1 MADITKDI
9 PIDEV
14 MADITKDIPIDEVI
28 SYFHRF
34 DGETRD
40 RYREILSGQ
49 FRRPDEHI
57 PRLIV
62 RYTKKINPNSSVKRL
77 IQLVTEDDIV
87 VGHFEISGQTV
98 GDIDTEAPQFMTI
111 STEESDI
118 NISGL
123 GLSRLMMGVLIKQI
137 LQEVRVRYDRM
148 IAIDVEASA
157 GFWPATG
164 MELSRYGIGID
175 ILRKYIKERPRAT
188 GGGEYYIT
196 MQRLSLWSLH
206 EIADNIVYDF
216 STRRSKGGRKIKKT
230 KRQNL
235 KKRKTKKRKTKKDIR
250 FLS

>member
-1 MADITKDI
+1 
-9 PIDEV
+9 

-28 SYFHRF
+28 SYFYRF
-34 DGETRD
+34 DAETSD
-40 RYREILSGQ
+40 SYREILSGQ
-49 FRRPDEHI
+49 FRRPTDEQI

-62 RYTKKINPNSSVKRL
+62 RYTKKINPNSSVQRL

-87 VGHFEISGQTV
+87 VGHFEISGDD
-98 GDIDTEAPQFMTI
+98 DISTEAAQYMSI

-148 IAIDVEASA
+148 IVIDVEASA
-157 GFWPATG
+157 GFWPAIG
-164 MELSRYGIGID
+164 MLTSRYGIGID
-175 ILRKYIKERPRAT
+175 IVRKYIKERPRAT

-196 MQRLSLWSLH
+196 MQGLSLWSLH
-206 EIADNIVYDF
+206 EIADGIVYDF
-216 STRRSKGGRKIKKT
+216 PTRRSKGGRKIKKT